1 MSIIKNVE
9 RDKKHLKECTVK
21 ELLEWA
27 INNNIRTKRG
37 FTSFKKALSEIDID
51 YNLMILDLEEQIE
64 EYEFNIHFKNYEIER
79 LSAGQSKDRVKLGKA
94 QATLRNNLLMGSS
107 SIKIPSVKVDKEA
120 EPVTPIIFVPSNK
133 E

>member
-1 MSIIKNVE
+1 MSIIKDVE

-21 ELLEWA
+21 ELIEWA

-37 FTSFKKALSEIDID
+37 FTSFKKSLSKIDID

-79 LSAGQSKDRVKLGKA
+79 LSAGQSKDRVKLEKA